1 MITIFAHPESHFSDL
16 DAITLYLTLLHL
28 PVIATKV
35 NFIKIQVRLQQGFK
49 FWGPFFFF
57 FGNFS
62 SSHKNTRYV
71 VGSHKSCL
79 AQARQHLWDSTT
91 YLFLCREMKNKK
103 INF

>member
-57 FGNFS
+57 LEISVLHIKTQDMLLDPIKVALPRQGNI
-62 SSHKNTRYV
+62 Y
-71 VGSHKSCL
+71 GIL
-79 AQARQHLWDSTT
+79 QHIC
-91 YLFLCREMKNKK
+91 FFAEK
-103 INF
+103 